1 MASTPSLNRV
11 MNLCEEFRHLAQC
24 FVWSDHT
31 LFEICSLSPEDRIQ
45 QLRATFLFPDN
56 QPISLHSIFSAGS
69 STYSWSRR
77 LLAGVHGADCVR
89 EKDFLC
95 RACFDRLVAALRRF
109 EDAYKSFD
117 QTLFRFDCMP
127 AVDTA
132 SATRPFSPNGS
143 CTTCRVCFL
152 CLRTYEAYVTTDQFF
167 DQNCYHEVWVYG
179 CFVPRRPKL
188 VIHLE

>member
-1 MASTPSLNRV
+1 MRPKVNVPILREDTGGHFVTDIQKAEALATFFKSVYNTQTVRNTS
-11 MNLCEEFRHLAQC
+11 AQC

-31 LFEICSLSPEDRIQ
+31 LFEICALSPEDRIQ
-45 QLRATFLFPDN
+45 QLQATFLFTDN

-143 CTTCRVCFL
+143 CTTCRLTMYYYGYIRFL
-152 CLRTYEAYVTTDQFF
+152 SA
-167 DQNCYHEVWVYG
+167 
-179 CFVPRRPKL
+179 
-188 VIHLE
+188 